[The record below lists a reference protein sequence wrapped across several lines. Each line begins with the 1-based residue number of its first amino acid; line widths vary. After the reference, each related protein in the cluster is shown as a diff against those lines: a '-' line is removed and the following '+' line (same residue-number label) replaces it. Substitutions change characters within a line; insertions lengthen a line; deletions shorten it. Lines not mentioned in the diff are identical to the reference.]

1 MTTVAMARTTKEERL
16 EQIDPKA
23 QKIEKPHAFFVEPHD
38 VVIDPALSKAQKTD
52 ILDTLEQD
60 ARQMSAASNEGMA
73 GGELAN
79 LHEVLEAKDSLE
91 LPPIAHAYDLVVK
104 DLRSRMKTDL
114 HGDSRALIEVG
125 LTAMEAVVS
134 SDILNPGG
142 HDPNAGLVVRMDPD
156 VAAGIDDEIAREKLD
171 P

>member
-1 MTTVAMARTTKEERL
+1 MET
-16 EQIDPKA
+16 IDPKA
-23 QKIEKPHAFFVEPHD
+23 DKIDKPHTFFVEPHD
-38 VVIDPALSKAQKTD
+38 VVIDPALSKAQKAV

-79 LHEVLEAKDSLE
+79 LHEVLEAKDSLD

-104 DLRSRMKTDL
+104 DLRSRVKSDL
-114 HGDSRALIEVG
+114 PGDSRALIEIG
-125 LTAMEAVVS
+125 LTAMEAVVNS
-134 SDILNPGG
+134 LILNPVSNDLNGG
-142 HDPNAGLVVRMDPD
+142 STGGLDPR
-156 VAAGIDDEIAREKLD
+156 VAAGIEDEIAREKLD

>member
-1 MTTVAMARTTKEERL
+1 MDK
-16 EQIDPKA
+16 IDPKED
-23 QKIEKPHAFFVEPHD
+23 KIEKPHAFFVEAHD
-38 VVIDPALSKAQKTD
+38 VVIDPDLSKAQKTN
-52 ILDTLEQD
+52 ILETLEQD

-79 LHEVLEAKDSLE
+79 LHDVLEAKDSLG

-104 DLRSRMKTDL
+104 DLRSRMKTEL
-114 HGDSRALIEVG
+114 PNDSRALIELG
-125 LTAMEAVVS
+125 LTAMEAVVHS
-134 SDILNPGG
+134 VILNQVSGDLDPGS
-142 HDPNAGLVVRMDPD
+142 VVRLDPE